1 MTDDRERRAYEMLRW
16 VPYSLHAPF
25 DPALAIEGHYSRMQD
40 HRSSKALD
48 AWDAAHPYEQSPEL
62 QAFHTLQAIGQLKE
76 HDFYSPERAKRGEY
90 SAQFKRI
97 TTANNITVSRG
108 PERPQGPSPSDRR
121 QRSRGRLASGYAEP
135 GRPPGG

>member
-1 MTDDRERRAYEMLRW
+1 MPDRERAAWEMLRW
-16 VPYSLHAPF
+16 VPYSLPAPF

-62 QAFHTLQAIGQLKE
+62 QAFLTLQAIGQLKE
-76 HDFYSPERAKRGEY
+76 HDYFSPERAKRGEY
-90 SAQFKRI
+90 SAQFKRV
-97 TTANNITVSRG
+97 TARADVTVSG
-108 PERPQGPSPSDRR
+108 SPERAQGPSPSDRR

-135 GRPPGG
+135 GRPPGR

>member
-1 MTDDRERRAYEMLRW
+1 MRDRERAAYEMLRW

-62 QAFHTLQAIGQLKE
+62 QAFYTLQAIGQLSE
-76 HDFYSPERAKRGEY
+76 HDYYSPERAKRGGYTAE
-90 SAQFKRI
+90 FKRI
-97 TTANNITVSRG
+97 TTRAGVALPRSA
-108 PERPQGPSPSDRR
+108 ERPQGPSPSDRR
-121 QRSRGRLASGYAEP
+121 QRSRSRLASGYAEP
-135 GRPPGG
+135 GRPPGR

>member
-1 MTDDRERRAYEMLRW
+1 MPDRERSAYEMLRW

-25 DPALAIEGHYSRMQD
+25 DPALAIEGHYSRLQD
-40 HRSSKALD
+40 HRSDRALD
-48 AWDAAHPYEQSPEL
+48 VWDAAHPYKQSPEL

-76 HDFYSPERAKRGEY
+76 HDYFSPERAKQGGYTAEL
-90 SAQFKRI
+90 KRI
-97 TTANNITVSRG
+97 TTANDITVSGG
-108 PERPQGPSPSDRR
+108 PERSQGPSPSDRR

>member
-1 MTDDRERRAYEMLRW
+1 MSDRERAAWEMLRW

-40 HRSSKALD
+40 HRSTKALD

-62 QAFHTLQAIGQLKE
+62 QAFHTLQAIGQLSE

-97 TTANNITVSRG
+97 TTRAGIPVSAG
-108 PERPQGPSPSDRR
+108 LERPQGPGPSDRR